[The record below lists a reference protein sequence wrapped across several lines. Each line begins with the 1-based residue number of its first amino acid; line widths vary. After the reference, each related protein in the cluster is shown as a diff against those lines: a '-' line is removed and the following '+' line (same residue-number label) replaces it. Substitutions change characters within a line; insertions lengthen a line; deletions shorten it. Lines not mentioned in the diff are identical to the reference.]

1 MMIPVKGH
9 PNLYRDEESG
19 AIVNFDN
26 NSYNQY
32 VNSLNN
38 RKSQKREL
46 DEMKK
51 DIEEIKSLLKEIVN
65 GSKWNKITINR

>member
-9 PNLYRDEESG
+9 PNLYRDEETG
-19 AIVNFDN
+19 AIVNCDN

-51 DIEEIKSLLKEIVN
+51 DIEEIKSLLREIVN
-65 GSKWNKITINR
+65 GSKWYHTRVYW